1 MDAKQSAIL
10 SIEGLALQ
18 YHLLPVTLL
27 RESCSPEAERLVRKV
42 QVRLDDG
49 TLTVADQGPGID
61 AADLPHVFD
70 RFYRSS
76 EARTLPGS
84 GLGLSI
90 VRRAA
95 DRHGAP

>member
-1 MDAKQSAIL
+1 
-10 SIEGLALQ
+10 
-18 YHLLPVTLL
+18 
-27 RESCSPEAERLVRKV
+27 
-42 QVRLDDG
+42 
-49 TLTVADQGPGID
+49 
-61 AADLPHVFD
+61 VFD

-95 DRHGAP
+95 ERHGGTVTAESPAGGGSVFTMTVPRSH